1 MEGLALLLGIIF
13 FGGWGLG
20 VAAFARAGR
29 ARRDAEALRAELAA
43 LRAEVSGMAGA
54 LVAAGFRPPEAAA
67 APSPVYAPSPYAAPT
82 FAPPPEPAPAADGT
96 PTEEQAP
103 QAVEADAGPDAALPP
118 WSRPGGAR
126 PQRNLEELITQR
138 WGVWLGAGALLLAG
152 VFLIRFAV
160 EEGWLGPAMRCA
172 LAGLLGVALI
182 LAGEWLAKRSTA
194 PAPAGGSPDD
204 APTGA
209 ISDHA
214 PVGAMPDYAPPA
226 LAAGGVAML
235 FGATY
240 AATSLYT
247 FLPPLLGFIG
257 MAAAGALG
265 MLLSLRR
272 GPLVAVVG
280 LVGAFLTPA
289 LVATDDPS
297 LPGLFAYLLVVVAAA
312 MMVVRATA
320 WGWLGWS
327 ATVAGAL
334 WVVAG
339 TAIGKGLDLW
349 APAIF
354 VPAAAACFLFLLPR
368 EALAGTLGRRL
379 AHLPPAFLGA
389 ALLPL
394 AMFETDLASAAGI
407 LLVSP
412 VAILA
417 GLRDQRLVR
426 LPWIAAILGLVMLLV
441 WLVPPWSPTGEAV
454 TVEGVTQ
461 AFIPGA
467 WVPEA
472 LTRYLT
478 IALILALMHLLAGL
492 VLETRA
498 LAWAGLAATVPVV
511 TLLVAYGRVRG
522 FATDPTWALVA
533 AALAAVHV
541 GAAARGMRSADPQRA
556 GAHAAA
562 ATAALALGFAMVL
575 RDQWLTLA
583 VALFLPPLAMIC
595 ARTGLDALRRVA
607 AVVAALVLVRLTL
620 NGFVLG
626 YDWGETPLLNGLLL
640 AYGVPAICFW
650 WAARIFLRQ
659 RDGIVVRLLEC
670 GAALFATLLVLL
682 EIRHAFHPG
691 ALAAERWDFAEA
703 AWQCS
708 ALFACAAVALLLH
721 RRSGRAAM
729 LWAARAAGLVGLLVG
744 LILLAANPWT
754 TNRDV
759 GAWPLLNALAP
770 AYLLPALLAAWAIA
784 RAPEARQPPGA
795 AQVLAGYALVSAFAW
810 VTLEV
815 RRAFHPEKIGVLP
828 IGEAEMYAYSGAWLL
843 LGAVMV
849 AIGIRSG
856 RKEIRLAALAVI
868 ALVTFK
874 VFLVDMDAL
883 VGLWRVLSFLGLGLA
898 LIALGAIYRRFVMGR
913 PAGA

>member
-1 MEGLALLLGIIF
+1 MEALALLLGIIF
-13 FGGWGLG
+13 FGGWGFG
-20 VAAFARAGR
+20 VAGFARAGR
-29 ARRDAEALRAELAA
+29 ARREAEALRAEVAA
-43 LRAEVSGMAGA
+43 LRSEVGGMAGA
-54 LVAAGFRPPEAAA
+54 LIAAGFRPPGAVPAERQDH
-67 APSPVYAPSPYAAPT
+67 APAPEE
-82 FAPPPEPAPAADGT
+82 PEPAVVPDTEAPPFAWQPTGPGPGTEPATD
-96 PTEEQAP
+96 AP
-103 QAVEADAGPDAALPP
+103 LPP
-118 WSRPGGAR
+118 WSRRPEDR

-152 VFLIRFAV
+152 VFLVRFAV
-160 EEGWLGPAMRCA
+160 EEGWLGPGIRCA
-172 LAGLLGVALI
+172 LAGLLGLALI
-182 LAGEWLAKRSTA
+182 LGGEWLAKRSATTET
-194 PAPAGGSPDD
+194 AGGL
-204 APTGA
+204 
-209 ISDHA
+209 
-214 PVGAMPDYAPPA
+214 PDYAPPA
-226 LAAGGVAML
+226 LAAGGVAAL

-240 AATSLYT
+240 AATAMYGL
-247 FLPPLLGFIG
+247 LPPLIGFAG

-280 LVGAFLTPA
+280 LVGAFATPA

-312 MMVVRATA
+312 MLVVRATA

-334 WVVAG
+334 WVLFG
-339 TAIGKGLDLW
+339 TVVGQGLDLW
-349 APAIF
+349 APAVF

-368 EALAGTLGRRL
+368 EALGGTLGRRL
-379 AHLPPAFLGA
+379 AHLPPFLLGA

-394 AMFETDLASAAGI
+394 AVFETGLAAPVGI
-407 LLVSP
+407 VLLSP

-417 GLRDQRLVR
+417 GLRDPRLVR
-426 LPWIAAILGLVMLLV
+426 LPWIAAGLGVVVLLV
-441 WLVPPWSPTGEAV
+441 WLVPGWAPTGEEV
-454 TVEGVTQ
+454 TIEGVAQ

-467 WVPEA
+467 WAPAA
-472 LTRYLT
+472 LAPYLT
-478 IALILALMHLLAGL
+478 VALVFALGHLLAGL
-492 VLETRA
+492 ALEGRGG

-522 FATDPTWALVA
+522 FATDPNWALAA
-533 AALAAVHV
+533 AALAALHV
-541 GAAARGMRSADPQRA
+541 GAAARAMRAGGVQRA

-562 ATAALALGFAMVL
+562 VTAALALGVAMIL

-583 VALFLPPLAMIC
+583 VALFLPPLAMIT

-607 AVVAALVLVRLTL
+607 AVVAGLVLVRLAL

-640 AYGVPAICFW
+640 AYGVPAACFW
-650 WAARIFLRQ
+650 WAARLFLRG

-682 EIRHAFHPG
+682 EIRHAFHPS
-691 ALAAERWDFAEA
+691 ALGAERWDFAEA
-703 AWQCS
+703 AWQCT
-708 ALFACAAVALLLH
+708 ALFGCATIALWLH
-721 RRSGRAAM
+721 RSDGRVAM
-729 LWAARAAGLVGLLVG
+729 FWAARAAGAVGLLVG
-744 LILLAANPWT
+744 LILLVTNPWA

-759 GAWPLLNALAP
+759 GALPLLNALAP
-770 AYLLPALLAAWAIA
+770 AYLLPALLVGWAVA
-784 RAPEARQPPGA
+784 RAPELRQPPGA
-795 AQVLAGYALVSAFAW
+795 RPLLAAYGLGAGFAW

-843 LGAVMV
+843 LGALMV
-849 AIGIRSG
+849 AIGIRTG
-856 RKEIRLAALAVI
+856 RREIRLAALAVI

-898 LIALGAIYRRFVMGR
+898 LIGLGAIYRRFVVIR
-913 PAGA
+913 PAG

>member
-1 MEGLALLLGIIF
+1 MLA
-13 FGGWGLG
+13 GLG
-20 VAAFARAGR
+20 VAAAAPAAVYAAPSKPLTPIGKLWGE
-29 ARRDAEALRAELAA
+29 AEALRAEVAF
-43 LRAEVSGMAGA
+43 LRAEVGGMAGA

-67 APSPVYAPSPYAAPT
+67 APPPVQEVPPA
-82 FAPPPEPAPAADGT
+82 FAPPAFEAPEPAPVAEEAPQPAEAEASGAAD
-96 PTEEQAP
+96 AP
-103 QAVEADAGPDAALPP
+103 APP
-118 WSRPGGAR
+118 WARQSGPR

-138 WGVWLGAGALLLAG
+138 WGVWLGAGSLLLAG

-160 EEGWLGPAMRCA
+160 EEGWLGPGVRCV

-182 LAGEWLAKRSTA
+182 VGGEWLARRSAATVT
-194 PAPAGGSPDD
+194 PGG
-204 APTGA
+204 
-209 ISDHA
+209 
-214 PVGAMPDYAPPA
+214 MPDYAPSA
-226 LAAGGVAML
+226 LAAAGVAAL

-240 AATSLYT
+240 AATSMYQL
-247 FLPPLLGFIG
+247 LPPLVGFAG

-289 LVATDDPS
+289 LVATADPS
-297 LPGLFAYLLVVVAAA
+297 LPGLFAYLMVVVAAA

-320 WGWLGWS
+320 RGLLGWA

-334 WVVAG
+334 WVVMG

-349 APAIF
+349 APALF
-354 VPAAAACFLFLLPR
+354 VPAAAACFLFMLPR

-389 ALLPL
+389 ALMPL
-394 AMFETDLASAAGI
+394 AVFETDLASAAGI
-407 LLVSP
+407 LLLSP

-426 LPWIAAILGLVMLLV
+426 LPWIAAGLGLAMLLV
-441 WLVPPWSPTGEAV
+441 WLVPSWSPTGEAV

-478 IALILALMHLLAGL
+478 VALVLALMHLLAGL
-492 VLETRA
+492 ALEGRA

-511 TLLVAYGRVRG
+511 TLLIAYGRVRG
-522 FATDPTWALVA
+522 FAADPTWAMVA
-533 AALAAVHV
+533 ALLAAVHV
-541 GAAARGMRSADPQRA
+541 GAAARGMRAADPQRA

-562 ATAALALGFAMVL
+562 ATAALALGVAMVL

-607 AVVAALVLVRLTL
+607 AVVAALVLVRLAL

-626 YDWGETPLLNGLLL
+626 YDWDAVRLVL
-640 AYGVPAICFW
+640 AYGVPAACFW
-650 WAARIFLRQ
+650 WAARIFLRG

-703 AWQCS
+703 AWQCT
-708 ALFACAAVALLLH
+708 ALFVCAAAALVLH
-721 RRSGRAAM
+721 RRSGRVTM

-754 TNRDV
+754 TNREV
-759 GAWPLLNALAP
+759 GALPLLNALAP
-770 AYLLPALLAAWAIA
+770 AYLLPALLAAWAVA

-795 AQVLAGYALVSAFAW
+795 AQMLAAYALVSGFAW

-815 RRAFHPEKIGVLP
+815 RRAFHPQKIGVARV
-828 IGEAEMYAYSGAWLL
+828 GEAEMYAYSGAWLL
-843 LGAVMV
+843 LGAAMI

-898 LIALGAIYRRFVMGR
+898 LIALGAIYRRFVMTK